1 MKPFRLD
8 NALPIDTTIPDP
20 SPVVL
25 IGAAGSG
32 KSTWARTW
40 PATQVL
46 ELGQFRAL
54 VGDDFPA
61 KFSVSK

>member
-1 MKPFRLD
+1 MRTTFEGTMHPL
-8 NALPIDTTIPDP
+8 DTTIPDP
-20 SPVVL
+20 SLVVL

-46 ELGQFRAL
+46 ELDQFRAL
-54 VGDDFPA
+54 VSGD
-61 KFSVSK
+61 FSVKSSVLS